1 MSTITERLKTIIA
14 NDLDVNV
21 KLEGIADDAGLLED
35 GIGLDSV
42 ALMEFISIIEE
53 RFDIQFS
60 DDELGMEPFQNL
72 RALSECIAQ
81 KQQAA

>member
-1 MSTITERLKTIIA
+1 MSTITERLKAIIA

-21 KLEGIADDAGLLED
+21 ELEGIADDAGLLED

-53 RFDIQFS
+53 RFSIQFS

-72 RALSECIAQ
+72 RALSECIAR
-81 KQQAA
+81 KQEAA